1 MWDETLR
8 TVQRENPLQHE
19 LHLAVEACATRSDMQ
34 HVFFR
39 IRRGDGEACT
49 VRTAPAVNNQGPI
62 VINTHA
68 SGTVDFDE
76 ESDDHLEFHTE
87 LVQGAESNIGYNM
100 AGNSDQNLPPYDE
113 VEGEAVD
120 SPACSVSSWGQFL
133 NLDPAVF
140 ESSTNPEADS
150 SQQGLPN
157 LGLDSSMSPPLFM
170 QNSAHVGSEYPAH
183 QTFETLRQQDG
194 TRKTN
199 FNTGSVKPTEP
210 ATSQV
215 SPSRPVHQPQAG
227 SHLWNGNS
235 TWLEHSY
242 RADASG
248 SLLDLDVQ
256 NQLAKAQPEHRW
268 QGENL
273 NTTLTLENHEDL
285 TALRYSRDEMT
296 MLYHKLR
303 PRLSAE
309 ELESFLSEVDPTFTQ
324 DLLGHSDGINN
335 RHSQNTPPSAYAA
348 TSKVFAT

>member
-1 MWDETLR
+1 MKDQKAHTHREHVKAAVCIEPCCGKRFGTKAGFKRHVETHRQWEEQMWAETLR

-34 HVFFR
+34 HVFSR
-39 IRRGDGEACT
+39 IRRGDGEASI
-49 VRTAPAVNNQGPI
+49 VQTAPAVNNQGPI

-76 ESDDHLEFHTE
+76 ESDDHLELHTE
-87 LVQGAESNIGYNM
+87 LVQDAESNIGYNL

-113 VEGEAVD
+113 VGGEAVN

-140 ESSTNPEADS
+140 ESSTNLEADS

-157 LGLDSSMSPPLFM
+157 L
-170 QNSAHVGSEYPAH
+170 E
-183 QTFETLRQQDG
+183 
-194 TRKTN
+194 
-199 FNTGSVKPTEP
+199 PTEP
-210 ATSQV
+210 ATIQV
-215 SPSRPVHQPQAG
+215 SPSRPLHPPQAG

-235 TWLEHSY
+235 TRLEYSP
-242 RADASG
+242 RADTSG
-248 SLLDLDVQ
+248 SLLNLDVQ
-256 NQLAKAQPEHRW
+256 NQSAQAQAEHSW

-273 NTTLTLENHEDL
+273 NTTPTLEYREDL

-303 PRLSAE
+303 PRLSTE
-309 ELESFLSEVDPTFTQ
+309 ELESFLSEVDQTFTQ
-324 DLLGHSDGINN
+324 DLLGHSDSINN
-335 RHSQNTPPSAYAA
+335 RHSQNPPTSAYAA
-348 TSKVFAT
+348 TGKVFPT